1 MNLNKILKNVFLV
14 VLFGLIVSAC
24 ATKKSVKTTTDSTTT
39 KAAETKAESQKA
51 DPIEKLDALMQG
63 DVYIGSD
70 TVGELASG
78 VPDRVF
84 FATNETILTTA
95 SRETLRKQAAW
106 LRQNSDVTVVVEGH
120 ADERGTREYNLALG
134 ERRANAAKDYLM
146 TYGVSSDRI
155 KVLSYGKER
164 PVDSGSNPLS
174 WSKNRRSVTVKA
186 N

>member
-1 MNLNKILKNVFLV
+1 MSLSKILRSSFLIITACL
-14 VLFGLIVSAC
+14 VLTAC
-24 ATKKSVKTTTDSTTT
+24 ATKKVSTVGN
-39 KAAETKAESQKA
+39 Q
-51 DPIEKLDALMQG
+51 IQG

-70 TVGELASG
+70 TVEYLASG

-84 FATNETILTTA
+84 FATNESVLTTR
-95 SRETLRKQAAW
+95 SRDTLRKQAAW
-106 LRQNSDVTVVVEGH
+106 LRKNSKITIVLEGH

-146 TYGVSSDRI
+146 TYGISSDRI
-155 KVLSYGKER
+155 SVLSYGKER
-164 PVDSGSNPLS
+164 PVDSGSNPLA

>member
-1 MNLNKILKNVFLV
+1 MILSKIYKNTLLILAACLV
-14 VLFGLIVSAC
+14 LSAC
-24 ATKKSVKTTTDSTTT
+24 ATKKEVATDNAIQGQMQSDVYTGTDSV
-39 KAAETKAESQKA
+39 EYLA
-51 DPIEKLDALMQG
+51 D
-63 DVYIGSD
+63 
-70 TVGELASG
+70 G

-95 SRETLRKQAAW
+95 SRETLRAQAAW
-106 LRQNSDVTVVVEGH
+106 LRKNSSINVVLEGH

-134 ERRANAAKDYLM
+134 ERRANSAKDYLM

-155 KVLSYGKER
+155 SVLSYGKER
-164 PVDSGSNPLS
+164 PVDAGSNPLA